1 MQHITFL
8 PTASRILNIFS
19 IFDLILKLHDM
30 STNSKPSKGVIIAIA
45 VIALMIIAY
54 LIWAFALGDLMNGL
68 NTGET
73 EAVPMK

>member
-1 MQHITFL
+1 
-8 PTASRILNIFS
+8 
-19 IFDLILKLHDM
+19 M

-73 EAVPMK
+73 KAVPMK